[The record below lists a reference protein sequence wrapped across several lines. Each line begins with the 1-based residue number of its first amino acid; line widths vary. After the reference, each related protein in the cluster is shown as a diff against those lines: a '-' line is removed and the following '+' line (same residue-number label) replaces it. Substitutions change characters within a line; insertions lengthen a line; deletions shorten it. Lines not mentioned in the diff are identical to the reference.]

1 MWEAISRKRLK
12 FSESSPEFKSLNGR
26 EYFEKTVD
34 KSVPMK
40 KEQTPLDIG
49 NMAVFLASDLSS
61 NVTGQSINVDGG
73 RFMN

>member
-1 MWEAISRKRLK
+1 MDK
-12 FSESSPEFKSLNGR
+12 F
-26 EYFEKTVD
+26 
-34 KSVPMK
+34 VPMK